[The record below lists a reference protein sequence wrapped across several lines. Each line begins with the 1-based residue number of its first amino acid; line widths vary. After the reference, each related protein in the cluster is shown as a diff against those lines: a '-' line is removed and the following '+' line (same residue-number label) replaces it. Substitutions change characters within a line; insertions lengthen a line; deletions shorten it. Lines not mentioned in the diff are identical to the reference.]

1 MPYYKMLNKIVADTN
16 YTQEQIVEQCEKL
29 GKTISKSY
37 LNKLLNNKQPPPKA
51 EISRI
56 ISRVCNA
63 DERLLV
69 IEGYLDKAP
78 KEIKDVFFSLR
89 DITMFSTLNMLQ
101 YHIDNKTFEYI
112 KKIFENQPISD
123 FIIELIENGNVYMDI
138 EENAYEL
145 KSKDNN
151 LIFNLLQP
159 IGIKI
164 EDDAM
169 YPIIKKDDEIVIEV
183 KNKYADR
190 DILLVRF
197 NNEKNVTAR
206 LAIFLGNDIKLI
218 PINNK
223 YESKLVNINDIEI
236 LGKVKKIITEI

>member
-1 MPYYKMLNKIVADTN
+1 MIIKHLNILKKYLKIN
-16 YTQEQIVEQCEKL
+16 
-29 GKTISKSY
+29 
-37 LNKLLNNKQPPPKA
+37 P
-51 EISRI
+51 
-56 ISRVCNA
+56 
-63 DERLLV
+63 
-69 IEGYLDKAP
+69 
-78 KEIKDVFFSLR
+78 
-89 DITMFSTLNMLQ
+89 
-101 YHIDNKTFEYI
+101 
-112 KKIFENQPISD
+112 
-123 FIIELIENGNVYMDI
+123 
-138 EENAYEL
+138 YEL

-223 YESKLVNINDIEI
+223 YESKLDIEI